1 MIKIQEGCPTAEAW
15 LTLRRA
21 VGFAPYPLEAAER
34 GLQHTLKCFCA
45 LDQEDRMVGLVKL
58 QGDGVTSFLVHD
70 LIVLPAWQGKGVG
83 GMLLERALEYIRASR
98 TPGASVCLL
107 SAAGKEPFYEK
118 YGFRRRPGNGKG
130 CGMALDD

>member
-70 LIVLPAWQGKGVG
+70 
-83 GMLLERALEYIRASR
+83 RASR
-98 TPGASVCLL
+98 LAGERGRRHAFGAGAGIYQSFQNAGSQCL
-107 SAAGKEPFYEK
+107 PFV
-118 YGFRRRPGNGKG
+118 G
-130 CGMALDD
+130 CRQGTIL